1 MSNKIYVIKNDDGIV
16 AFYADLEKAKNE
28 LKKIYNITVDFKF
41 YGYEIIVYDLLDD
54 EYKLTNVRFTY
65 HFDNFYTF

>member
-28 LKKIYNITVDFKF
+28 LKKICNITVDFKF

-54 EYKLTNVRFTY
+54 EYKLTNVTI
-65 HFDNFYTF
+65 HKV